1 MPRLIAL
8 VAIAA
13 GTYGP
18 DQPAI
23 AAGEVITQPLSPE
36 LQAKLIDDGAAKVE
50 DEANNTANNTASNGA
65 ADGTKPSKTNDE
77 GKTSSRA
84 PKRAKVRLLVDS
96 ALGNCND
103 LVEVD
108 ASDVKKLESDGL
120 ADGGKE
126 AIAYAQTLEQNQPRT

>member
-50 DEANNTANNTASNGA
+50 DEASNTASNGA
-65 ADGTKPSKTNDE
+65 ADGAKPSKANDE
-77 GKTSSRA
+77 AKTSSRA